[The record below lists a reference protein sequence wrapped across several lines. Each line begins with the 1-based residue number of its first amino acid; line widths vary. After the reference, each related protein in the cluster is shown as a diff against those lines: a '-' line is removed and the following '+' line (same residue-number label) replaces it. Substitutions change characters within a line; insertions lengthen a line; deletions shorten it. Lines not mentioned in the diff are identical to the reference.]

1 MFGFEQCFVLWL
13 PSPDS
18 NLALDSR
25 RSKKQ
30 NLISIGQFAT
40 SNDAPVRCHSDRVKG
55 FKFKV
60 KANSF
65 WSPAGDQWPLGQC
78 HWLFDVLKIQ
88 QTMRHNKHTQ
98 KKKNIEMR

>member
-1 MFGFEQCFVLWL
+1 MFGFEQCFVFWL

-18 NLALDSR
+18 NLVLDTP
-25 RSKKQ
+25 KKQ

-60 KANSF
+60 KALSLKLKQIHF
-65 WSPAGDQWPLGQC
+65 GHQQEISGHLGSVTGS
-78 HWLFDVLKIQ
+78 WML
-88 QTMRHNKHTQ
+88 
-98 KKKNIEMR
+98 